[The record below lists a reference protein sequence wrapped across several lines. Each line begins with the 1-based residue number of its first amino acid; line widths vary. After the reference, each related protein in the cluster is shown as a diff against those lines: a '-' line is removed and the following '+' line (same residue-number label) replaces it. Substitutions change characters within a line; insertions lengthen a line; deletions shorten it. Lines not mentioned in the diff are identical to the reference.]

1 MAGLHAPSVKDFVMI
16 FQVLVRKAHKTKRP
30 SGKIFE
36 LKMGLCKAL
45 ARSYL
50 SGNDAAK
57 AAAIAVFNQKANAQ
71 KLNAHLV
78 AQTLCFLVLYI
89 AN

>member
-1 MAGLHAPSVKDFVMI
+1 
-16 FQVLVRKAHKTKRP
+16 
-30 SGKIFE
+30 
-36 LKMGLCKAL
+36 MGLCKAL

-57 AAAIAVFNQKANAQ
+57 AEAIAVFSQKANAQ
-71 KLNAHLV
+71 KINAHLV
-78 AQTLCFLVLYI
+78 AQTLYSPVLYI

>member
-1 MAGLHAPSVKDFVMI
+1 MSNPLCGKNSSCL
-16 FQVLVRKAHKTKRP
+16 

-57 AAAIAVFNQKANAQ
+57 AAAIAVFSQKANAQ
-71 KLNAHLV
+71 KR
-78 AQTLCFLVLYI
+78 TKD
-89 AN
+89 

>member
-1 MAGLHAPSVKDFVMI
+1 MAGLHA
-16 FQVLVRKAHKTKRP
+16 L

-57 AAAIAVFNQKANAQ
+57 AVAIAVFSQKANAQ
-71 KLNAHLV
+71 KHAKD
-78 AQTLCFLVLYI
+78 
-89 AN
+89 

>member
-1 MAGLHAPSVKDFVMI
+1 MSNPLCGKDSS
-16 FQVLVRKAHKTKRP
+16 RP

-50 SGNDAAK
+50 SGNDTAK
-57 AAAIAVFNQKANAQ
+57 AEAIAVFSQKANAQ
-71 KLNAHLV
+71 KINA
-78 AQTLCFLVLYI
+78 YP
-89 AN
+89 